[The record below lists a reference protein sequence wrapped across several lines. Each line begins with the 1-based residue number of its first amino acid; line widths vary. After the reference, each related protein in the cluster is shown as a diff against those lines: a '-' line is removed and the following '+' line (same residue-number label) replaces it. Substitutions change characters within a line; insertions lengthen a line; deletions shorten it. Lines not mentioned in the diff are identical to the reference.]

1 MRRAVHLYRSWL
13 AEVWCQTNGNIPSYS
28 YGLWVFQSLSQSIP
42 VDWGDLLNSQSEA
55 KENKGRLK
63 LPIFIACELYEL
75 VFVDIRCIICHVNLE
90 LRVIAFGR
98 QDPARLGSEGAS
110 GSRGRIHT
118 ECTGQLRTVQTI
130 PRDISHTTRRHA
142 ERIDVMKMEPRGG
155 RQIALIAS
163 ILHPADHLFAKLYR
177 LISSVGLWVVWVYI
191 PPLPNSK
198 IHSEFANRLCPD
210 RIIQP
215 HPVSEVKPCE
225 SISWVLR
232 RTPNVIKDVAS
243 DEWLRGIGV
252 KLERYVIHIR
262 DSKSIKKASGHAL
275 PFVSR
280 GTSAD
285 WPVL

>member
-1 MRRAVHLYRSWL
+1 MRRVVRLYRSWL
-13 AEVWCQTNGNIPSYS
+13 AEVWCQADGNIPSYP
-28 YGLWVFQSLSQSIP
+28 YGLGVFQSLSQSIP
-42 VDWGDLLNSQSEA
+42 VDWGDLFNSQSEA

-63 LPIFIACELYEL
+63 LPIFTACELYEL
-75 VFVDIRCIICHVNLE
+75 VFVDIGGIIRHVNFE
-90 LRVIAFGR
+90 LRVVAFGR
-98 QDPARLGSEGAS
+98 QDPARLSEGAS
-110 GSRGRIHT
+110 GTRCWIHT
-118 ECTGQLRTVQTI
+118 GCTGQLRTVQTI
-130 PRDISHTTRRHA
+130 PRDISRTTRRHA
-142 ERIDVMKMEPRGG
+142 ERIDVLKMEPRGG

-177 LISSVGLWVVWVYI
+177 RISWVGLWVVWVYI
-191 PPLPNSK
+191 PPLPSSK
-198 IHSEFANRLCPD
+198 IQSVFANRLCPD

-215 HPVSEVKPCE
+215 HPVSEVKPCD

-243 DEWLRGIGV
+243 GEWLRGMGA

-280 GTSAD
+280 GTSAN
-285 WPVL
+285 